1 MISYEPTVD
10 VVFSARIPPN
20 PSELIMNFRIKELLD
35 EVVNEYGCK
44 IVDTAL
50 LMVVTDTL
58 LICGYV
64 K

>member
-10 VVFSARIPPN
+10 VVFSARIPQN